1 MRRTLFARRR
11 LLAGLTATT
20 LLGPAAVT
28 AQQPP
33 AAPSAAPGEFA
44 RVDKNTGAVLVP
56 LGSVVRYD
64 TKATKL
70 PVDLLVRDDSVA
82 GVRLDPANPKII
94 VLTGRQS
101 GATEVT
107 VTFEDKTKQLISVL
121 VQPDLDLLRKT
132 LRQTIPTANVEVQ
145 PGVGGTVI
153 VSGYVNK
160 PEDADLVTR
169 IASAAVGGNLQ
180 NVINAVQVG
189 GAQHVL
195 IDVTVAQ
202 VDRTELRERGFSF
215 GIQGT
220 QGGGISVL
228 PGLATNGLT
237 DRLFAGASVPV
248 IVPTSQANLLVAGI
262 APSSYVAALRALKT
276 EGVARFLSEPKVI
289 TQSGRPA
296 LLRAGGQQ
304 ATLSPAAGINGPGVV
319 LEQVGTQL
327 EVLPIVFGNG
337 KIYLEVTPQFRS
349 VNVGR
354 GVTTSFGFSPGFNE
368 SSVRSSV
375 YLESGQTYAIGG
387 LLETQAQTTLQKVPY
402 VGDLPFIGAAFSNIV
417 SDERETELLILVT
430 PRLVDALDC
439 TQVPKRVPGKETRV
453 PDDYEL
459 FLESIIEAPRGQRQ
473 VFVNGR
479 YVAAYKNSPTA
490 GQYPCIGPDG
500 KPGTCATPQF
510 TPMTPVTP
518 VFGGG
523 YAKDVT
529 PVVTPPVTPAA
540 AEAPATATAE
550 APVVTV
556 PAAGGQ

>member
-1 MRRTLFARRR
+1 MRRTLIARRR
-11 LLAGLTATT
+11 LLLAGLTAVT
-20 LLGPAAVT
+20 LMGGAA
-28 AQQPP
+28 AFAQPP
-33 AAPSAAPGEFA
+33 AIVPAADA
-44 RVDKNTGAVLVP
+44 RVDKNTGSILVP

-64 TKATKL
+64 TKATRL
-70 PVDLLVRDDSVA
+70 PVDLLIRDDAVA
-82 GVRLDPANPKII
+82 AVRLDLQNPK
-94 VLTGRQS
+94 VLVITGKQA

-107 VTFEDKTKQLISVL
+107 ITFEDRRAPLTLSIL

-132 LRQTIPTANVEVQ
+132 LRQTVPTANVEVQ
-145 PGVGGTVI
+145 PGVGGTI
-153 VSGYVNK
+153 ILSGYVNK
-160 PEDADLVTR
+160 PEDADLVAR
-169 IASAAVGGNLQ
+169 IASSAVGGNVNNL
-180 NVINAVQVG
+180 INAIQVG

-215 GIQGT
+215 GVTGT
-220 QGGGISVL
+220 SFGITSVL
-228 PGLATNGLT
+228 PGLAISNAAAN
-237 DRLFAGASVPV
+237 LFGGGGGVGAPPITPTAQANVQFG
-248 IVPTSQANLLVAGI
+248 IVPAATLG
-262 APSSYVAALRALKT
+262 ALRALKT

-304 ATLSPAAGINGPGVV
+304 AVLGPASGINGPGVV

-354 GVTTSFGFSPGFNE
+354 GVTTAFGFTPGFNE

-375 YLESGQTYAIGG
+375 YMESGQTYAIGG
-387 LLETQAQTTLQKVPY
+387 LLETQSQTTLQKVPY
-402 VGDLPFIGAAFSNIV
+402 FGDLPFVGAAFSNIV

-439 TQVPKRVPGKETRV
+439 NQVPRRVPGKETRA

-473 VFVNGR
+473 VFVNGK
-479 YVAAYKNSPTA
+479 YVPAFKNDRTA
-490 GQYPCIGPDG
+490 SQFPCYGPNG
-500 KPGTCATPQF
+500 LGGAGGTCAPAG
-510 TPMTPVTP
+510 PAAVN
-518 VFGGG
+518 G
-523 YAKDVT
+523 Y
-529 PVVTPPVTPAA
+529 VTPAA
-540 AEAPATATAE
+540 QATTLPAADA
-550 APVVTV
+550 APVVSI
-556 PAAGGQ
+556 PAPGGQQ